1 MLLCLSK
8 IINQILTSS
17 GSEFEFVSALCPK
30 AQGRLA
36 ISVRPHPGRGGH
48 WARSPKPALLTLAIA
63 NERDG
68 ALLNP
73 GHVLAAADADRATF
87 DADRGGAK
95 LEEMS
100 GIAVAVV
107 DVVQSPGPSPR
118 SIRHQTV
125 ENRDADKRAAALR
138 RVRIVLVCPRPAG
151 LRIDRGSRGGD
162 SRAQGATARSDLHV
176 GAVLRQPKALGI
188 GRRRSCAKQR
198 TKRHGGRS
206 TKPWKLRHDR
216 TLAVSVAI
224 ARAVSLTTTPGRW
237 IRLEWPTAKLL
248 RQRRCGE
255 Q

>member
-1 MLLCLSK
+1 M
-8 IINQILTSS
+8 TD
-17 GSEFEFVSALCPK
+17 
-30 AQGRLA
+30 
-36 ISVRPHPGRGGH
+36 
-48 WARSPKPALLTLAIA
+48 
-63 NERDG
+63 ERDG
-68 ALLNP
+68 TALLNP

-118 SIRHQTV
+118 SIRRQTV

-138 RVRIVLVCPRPAG
+138 RVRIILVCPRPAG

-162 SRAQGATARSDLHV
+162 SRAQGATARSNLHV

-188 GRRRSCAKQR
+188 GRRRSYAKQR

-206 TKPWKLRHDR
+206 TSNAGAITLKRSPSTRPAAAATIAMASMLPPFKTARSKSGDR
-216 TLAVSVAI
+216 LS
-224 ARAVSLTTTPGRW
+224 SFLW
-237 IRLEWPTAKLL
+237 
-248 RQRRCGE
+248 QRGA
-255 Q
+255 

>member
-1 MLLCLSK
+1 MC
-8 IINQILTSS
+8 
-17 GSEFEFVSALCPK
+17 V
-30 AQGRLA
+30 
-36 ISVRPHPGRGGH
+36 SVRDRLSPFLLAEEGHPFALPGTVGESAGGRGLQE
-48 WARSPKPALLTLAIA
+48 AALTD
-63 NERDG
+63 ERDG
-68 ALLNP
+68 TALLNP

-107 DVVQSPGPSPR
+107 DIVQSPGPSPR

-138 RVRIVLVCPRPAG
+138 RVRIVLVCPRPSG

-206 TKPWKLRHDR
+206 TKPWKLHS
-216 TLAVSVAI
+216 TYSILSALI
-224 ARAVSLTTTPGRW
+224 ARASLNLNLGVTRAKRVSLRG
-237 IRLEWPTAKLL
+237 
-248 RQRRCGE
+248 
-255 Q
+255 